1 MLMADRN
8 KRKEQGPLEADR
20 LRIVIRNSGRRV
32 EGEHAK
38 NGNGVG
44 LENAEGRLKTLYG
57 TDFEFSLAWLE
68 MGGCEAVLE
77 LPFRWAPHLQKA
89 SLCGL

>member
-1 MLMADRN
+1 MADRN

-57 TDFEFSLAWLE
+57 TDYEFSLVWPE
-68 MGGCEAVLE
+68 TGGCEVVLE
-77 LPFRWAPHLQKA
+77 LPLRRSQILQEV
-89 SLCGL
+89 SPCGL